1 MDFVDK
7 IKQYSKRIEM
17 IKDSLATEEA
27 TKTSLIMPFFNLLDY
42 DVFNPMEFIPE
53 YTADIGTKKGEK
65 VDYAIMKDGK
75 PVILIEAKGVNDDLT
90 KHDAQLFRYFTSTEA
105 KFAVLTNGIV
115 YKFFTDLEEPN
126 KMDEGVNDDLTKH
139 DAQLFRYFTSTE
151 AKFAV
156 LTNGIVY
163 KFFTDLEEPN
173 KMDEKPF
180 LEVNLLD
187 INDNKVTEL
196 KKFTK
201 DNFDIDT
208 IFNTASE
215 LKYTNLI
222 KVQLNSQLNNPSD
235 EFVRFIISDFYS
247 GVKTS
252 NVVEKFRPIVK
263 KSMQQFVNDFMNDKI
278 KSILSNNEEEQ
289 EKEEQEKEEVIEL
302 TVDAVKEIAIEEN
315 IDSKVVTTEEE
326 IEGFNIIRSI
336 LSEVVSADEISYKD
350 VERYCGILYQ
360 NNTRKWICRLY
371 FNSSKKSITI
381 ADENKKEVRYYI
393 DYISD
398 IYKYK
403 NELLN
408 AIERYLEKLNA

>member
-1 MDFVDK
+1 MDFVDR
-7 IKQYSKRIEM
+7 IKQFSKRIDMVKER
-17 IKDSLATEEA
+17 LATEEA
-27 TKTSLIMPFFNLLDY
+27 TKTALIMPFFNLLDY
-42 DVFNPMEFIPE
+42 DVFNPIEFVPE
-53 YTADIGTKKGEK
+53 FVADVGIKKGEK
-65 VDYAIMKDGK
+65 VDYAIINDGK
-75 PVILIEAKGVNDDLT
+75 PVILIEAKPVDDDLT
-90 KHDAQLFRYFTSTEA
+90 KHDAQLFRYFTGTEA
-105 KFAVLTNGIV
+105 KFAVLTNGI
-115 YKFFTDLEEPN
+115 
-126 KMDEGVNDDLTKH
+126 
-139 DAQLFRYFTSTE
+139 
-151 AKFAV
+151 
-156 LTNGIVY
+156 IY

-180 LEVNLLD
+180 LEVDLLD
-187 INDNKVTEL
+187 LNDTKVTEL

-222 KVQLNSQLNNPSD
+222 KKRLTEQLNYPTD
-235 EFVRFIISDFYS
+235 EFVRFIIGDFYS

-278 KSILSNNEEEQ
+278 KTILNNNEEEST
-289 EKEEQEKEEVIEL
+289 EAIITTEEEVVVEKISI
-302 TVDAVKEIAIEEN
+302 DEN
-315 IDSKVVTTEEE
+315 SGSKVVTTEEE
-326 IEGFNIIRSI
+326 IEGFNIVRSI
-336 LSEVVSADEISYKD
+336 LSEVVSPEYIGYKD

-360 NNTRKWICRLY
+360 NNTRKWVCRLY

-381 ADENKKEVRYYI
+381 SDENKKEIRYYI
-393 DYISD
+393 ENISD

-408 AIERYLEKLNA
+408 SIDKYIEKVNV

>member
-7 IKQYSKRIEM
+7 IKQFSKRIEM
-17 IKDSLATEEA
+17 VKENLATEEA
-27 TKTSLIMPFFNLLDY
+27 TKTALIMPFFNLLDY
-42 DVFNPMEFIPE
+42 DVFNPMEFVPE
-53 YTADIGTKKGEK
+53 FVADVGTKKGEK
-65 VDYAIMKDGK
+65 VDYAIMNDGK

-90 KHDAQLFRYFTSTEA
+90 KHDAQLFRYFTVTDA
-105 KFAVLTNGIV
+105 KFAILTNGI
-115 YKFFTDLEEPN
+115 
-126 KMDEGVNDDLTKH
+126 
-139 DAQLFRYFTSTE
+139 
-151 AKFAV
+151 
-156 LTNGIVY
+156 IY

-180 LEVNLLD
+180 LELNLLD
-187 INDNKVTEL
+187 LNDTKVIEL

-222 KVQLNSQLNNPSD
+222 KKQLTEQLNEPTD
-235 EFVRFIISDFYS
+235 EFVRFIIGDFFT

-278 KSILSNNEEEQ
+278 KSILNNTNEEEVT
-289 EKEEQEKEEVIEL
+289 ETITTTEEVVVE
-302 TVDAVKEIAIEEN
+302 EISIDEN
-315 IDSKVVTTEEE
+315 IESKVVTTEEE
-326 IEGFNIIRSI
+326 LEGFNIVRSI
-336 LSEVVSADEISYKD
+336 LSEVVSPEDISYKD

-360 NNTRKWICRLY
+360 NNIRKWVCRLY

-381 ADENKKEVRYYI
+381 SDENKKEVRYYI
-393 DYISD
+393 ENISD

-408 AIERYLEKLNA
+408 SIDKYIEKVNA